1 MGVLASNSNESV
13 LPYVSMSDN
22 YLLGLYHLAKHYDV
36 DTYNDLFN
44 KDVSTS
50 EQYHSLSLEEYYK
63 LFNEEGKPEL
73 AKDLEKVSEHV
84 TNTNGSRIFKKIDLD
99 VGIICDEFL
108 YESYK
113 DAVNLHYINYN
124 KGNINIDFDFV
135 IIATTWKGIDGSW
148 QNVSK
153 DKSEERHHLYDLIHE
168 LQDRDIPTLFYS
180 KEDPV
185 NYDQFVEIAKECD
198 YVFTSAEE
206 IIPRYKQAVGHDRVY
221 KLEFGI
227 NPHTNNPIGIENP
240 EFKKYKDDVI
250 FAGSWMV
257 KYPIRNQESSLAF
270 DGAIEAGKD
279 LTIIDRNLKLENKR
293 YHFPPAYIKY
303 LSYPLPH
310 HLLMKAHKIY
320 KTAINVNSVKYSN
333 TMFANRV
340 YELQAFGNILLSNFS
355 VGVNSK
361 FPHVFIY
368 NYKTDVPQF
377 LTHTDEKTLREI
389 SAAGIRQTMN
399 HETTYHRIKYLYETL
414 GNQLDVDAAKVL
426 VVVKEDSADATS
438 MIKAQS
444 YKDIEIVT
452 ENQLSDVTLSK
463 YRFLTYFDAD
473 KYFYEEYY
481 IEELISGFKY
491 ADVDFVTK
499 DSTKEKYNFT
509 EAYGS
514 QSLTLFD
521 LRALSLHQLENNVY
535 ENLTGLNIDDTEVVS
550 IKELPVKKE
559 ITCKLSVVVP
569 IHNNGRYL
577 ENKCFRS
584 LQRLSIFEDLEIIFV
599 NDGSTDEET
608 NHIVERLL
616 RRHPDIVYY
625 EFEDASGSAS
635 TPRNKGVELAS
646 NDLVSF
652 LDPDNEAT
660 GDGFAQLLEE
670 IEKDTSLDM
679 VVGNMVKEDQNEK
692 SVFNYYKTVQ
702 HYNFKDDVIADTKG
716 FLKRSFL
723 KAQSIQAMIVRKNVI
738 TDNDIRMV
746 EGAIGQDT
754 IYYQELLLHSSK
766 VKAVDEVIHM
776 YYGAVADSVTNT
788 VGLSFFEKY
797 LKLETYRIDF
807 LTKNDLI
814 NEYIEDRLEYYLMNW
829 YLPRLERVKHE
840 DKREAAEKLHEIF
853 NLYKEY
859 VGDEYSLVEDK
870 ILEFKK

>member
-1 MGVLASNSNESV
+1 MSSNSNESV

-22 YLLGLYHLAKHYDV
+22 YLLGLYQMAKHYDV
-36 DTYNDLFN
+36 DTYHDLFN

-50 EQYHSLSLEEYYK
+50 TQYHDLSLEEYYK
-63 LFNEEGKPEL
+63 LFNEEGKPQL
-73 AKDLEKVSEHV
+73 AEKLEKLSEHV
-84 TNTNGSRIFKKIDLD
+84 VSSNGSRIFKKIDLD

-124 KGNINIDFDFV
+124 KDHIDIDFDFV

-168 LQDRDIPTLFYS
+168 LQERNIPTLFYS

-227 NPHTNNPIGIENP
+227 NPHSNNPIGIDRP
-240 EFKKYKDDVI
+240 EFKNYKDDVI

-257 KYPIRNQESSLAF
+257 KYPVRNQESAMAF
-270 DGAIEAGKD
+270 DGVIEAGQD

-293 YHFPPAYIKY
+293 YHFPPSYIKY

-310 HLLMKAHKIY
+310 SLLMKAHKIY

-377 LTHTDEKTLREI
+377 LTHTNEKTLREI
-389 SAAGIRQTMN
+389 SSAGIRQTMN
-399 HETTYHRIKYLYETL
+399 HETTYHRIKYLYEIL
-414 GNQLDVDAAKVL
+414 GNNLDVDDAKVL
-426 VVVKEDSADATS
+426 IAVEEDSAEVRK
-438 MIKAQS
+438 MIEAQS
-444 YKDIEIVT
+444 YKETDIVT
-452 ENQLSDVTLSK
+452 IDDLTSADLSD
-463 YRFLTYFDAD
+463 YRFLTHFDTD
-473 KYFYEEYY
+473 YYYEEYY

-499 DSTKEKYNFT
+499 DGDQEKYNFT
-509 EAYGS
+509 DHFS
-514 QSLTLFD
+514 NRNLTLYD
-521 LRALSLHQLENNVY
+521 LRAVTLHQIENGIY
-535 ENLTGLNIDDTEVVS
+535 DDLTGLNIDDTEVELV
-550 IKELPVKKE
+550 KDLPVKSTSMK
-559 ITCKLSVVVP
+559 KLSVIVP
-569 IHNNGRYL
+569 IHNNGKYL

-584 LQRLSIFEDLEIIFV
+584 LQRLSIFEDLEIVFV

-608 NHIVERLL
+608 NQIVQRLV

-625 EFEDASGSAS
+625 EFEEASGSAS
-635 TPRNKGVELAS
+635 TPRNKGVELATS
-646 NDLVSF
+646 ELITF

-660 GDGFAQLLEE
+660 GDGFARLLSEM
-670 IEKDTSLDM
+670 EKDEALDM

-702 HYNFKDDVIADTKG
+702 HYNFKSDIIEDTKK

-723 KAQSIQAMIVRKNVI
+723 KAQSIQAMIVRKRVI
-738 TDNDIRMV
+738 SDNNIKMV

-754 IYYQELLLHSSK
+754 IYYQELLLHSTR

-807 LTKNDLI
+807 LTNNDLI

-829 YLPRLERVKHE
+829 YLPRLERVKRE
-840 DKREAAEKLHEIF
+840 DQHEAAEKLHEIF

-859 VGDEYSLVEDK
+859 IGDDYTLVEDK
-870 ILEFKK
+870 IIEFKK